1 VKSRLEEK
9 YLTEVAPQ
17 LKARLG
23 YNNIMQLP
31 KLGKIVLSIGLGE
44 ATQEPKA
51 LEAAEKTLAT
61 ISGQH
66 PVTTR
71 AKRSISSFKL
81 RAGMPIGMMVTL
93 RGKRMYDFFDKL
105 VNVVLPRL
113 RDFRG
118 VSGDSFDGRGNY
130 SLGIK
135 EQIVFPEIEYDKVD
149 KIRGLEVTIVTT
161 AKNNDEAR
169 DLLELI
175 WRSYLRLIS
184 RNGYQSIRYSNII
197 VVNYVAGRVL
207 ICANLAC
214 VVFVFENL
222 LSLA

>member
-1 VKSRLEEK
+1 M
-9 YLTEVAPQ
+9 TEVTPE

-31 KLGKIVLSIGLGE
+31 KLEKIVLSIGLGE

-51 LEAAEKTLAT
+51 LEAAGKELAT
-61 ISGQH
+61 ISGQR

-71 AKRSISSFKL
+71 AKKSISSFKL
-81 RAGMPIGMMVTL
+81 RAGMPIGMMATL

-105 VNVVLPRL
+105 VNVVLPRF

-118 VSGDSFDGRGNY
+118 VSRDSFDGRGNY

-135 EQIVFPEIEYDKVD
+135 EQIVFPEIDYDKVD

-161 AKNNDEAR
+161 GKNDDEAK
-169 DLLELI
+169 DLLELMGMPF
-175 WRSYLRLIS
+175 RRT
-184 RNGYQSIRYSNII
+184 
-197 VVNYVAGRVL
+197 
-207 ICANLAC
+207 
-214 VVFVFENL
+214 
-222 LSLA
+222 